1 MSNFILQLISGGYG
15 WVGSLVGLAML
26 AINIWFIVDSIR
38 RGEYL
43 WTVFLLF
50 FPLLN
55 IILYYIFVLRPSGDG
70 NPLAGFELPG
80 AADRKRIKQLQADIH
95 YLDRANQHLELADIY
110 MSQGNLELAEKSYR
124 AAFDRDSEDED
135 IRAHLGNCLAR
146 RNKAA
151 EGLPLLEAVC
161 AKNPKHDYGYTLM
174 ALAEAQGAVGQ
185 IDQALATWR
194 QVLTMYAYSRARVQ
208 YAELLIQ
215 RKDYAEARKQLQ
227 GVIADY
233 PFTPKFQ
240 QKKETVWLN
249 RANALMGK
257 IPNSQ

>member
-1 MSNFILQLISGGYG
+1 MSTFILQLISGGYG
-15 WVGSLVGLAML
+15 LLGSLAGLAML

-43 WTVFLLF
+43 WTVFLLL

-55 IILYYIFVLRPSGDG
+55 IILYYLFVIRPSGAG

-80 AADRKRIKQLQADIH
+80 AADRRRIKQLQADIH

-110 MSQGNLELAEKSYR
+110 MSQGKLDLAEKSYR
-124 AAFDRDSEDED
+124 AAYERDPKDED

-146 RNKAA
+146 RNKAQ
-151 EGLPLLEAVC
+151 EGLPLLESVC
-161 AKNPKHDYGYTLM
+161 ATNPKHDYGYTLM

-185 IDQALATWR
+185 IDKALATWQ
-194 QVLTMYAYSRARVQ
+194 QVLSMYAYSRARVQ
-208 YAELLIQ
+208 YADLLIQ
-215 RKDYAEARKQLQ
+215 KKQYPEAHKQLQ
-227 GVIADY
+227 GVIDDY

-240 QKKETVWLN
+240 QKKEAVWLR
-249 RANALMGK
+249 RACDLMGK
-257 IPNSQ
+257 IPNA